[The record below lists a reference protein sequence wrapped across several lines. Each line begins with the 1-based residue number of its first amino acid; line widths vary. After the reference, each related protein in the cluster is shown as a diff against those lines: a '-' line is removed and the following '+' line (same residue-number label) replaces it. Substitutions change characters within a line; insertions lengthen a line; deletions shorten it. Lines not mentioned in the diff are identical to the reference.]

1 MMLPSSAAR
10 PPQAPRLRRLRR
22 MRRAPNL
29 FHGAVRM
36 RTHRAPAL
44 TALRL
49 RTVLAALAR
58 GWAGPA
64 VASGVPFPSPLFL
77 RRNSNSFA
85 AKMPRIMIKGGVWR
99 NTEVRIGSLQFLPP
113 SPSRSGWGPGGC
125 VWWGVGGAAGRQQCA
140 CVGGWMAVRMRRRPR
155 RLGAVLAA
163 LGRSLPLTHTW
174 PSPAPCRCHGE
185 QSLALP
191 LRSL

>member
-99 NTEVRIGSLQFLPP
+99 NTEVGLGSLQFLPP
-113 SPSRSGWGPGGC
+113 SPNRSGWGPGGC
-125 VWWGVGGAAGRQQCA
+125 VWWSVGGRLVGSSAHAWADGWRCA
-140 CVGGWMAVRMRRRPR
+140 CAGG
-155 RLGAVLAA
+155 LG
-163 LGRSLPLTHTW
+163 GSGPCSLP
-174 PSPAPCRCHGE
+174 SGAACR
-185 QSLALP
+185 
-191 LRSL
+191 